1 MEKIRLC
8 DSEYRFLQVVWEAAP
23 VPSGQLA
30 ELCRQQLGWKKST
43 MYTVLKKMCEK
54 GLLQNENALVTVLVP
69 RERVT
74 ASEAEQFVDR
84 TFGGSLPGFLAAF
97 MSGKKLTAREA
108 EEVKR
113 LIDQYREE

>member
-1 MEKIRLC
+1 MEEIRLC

-84 TFGGSLPGFLAAF
+84 TFGGSLPGFRAAF